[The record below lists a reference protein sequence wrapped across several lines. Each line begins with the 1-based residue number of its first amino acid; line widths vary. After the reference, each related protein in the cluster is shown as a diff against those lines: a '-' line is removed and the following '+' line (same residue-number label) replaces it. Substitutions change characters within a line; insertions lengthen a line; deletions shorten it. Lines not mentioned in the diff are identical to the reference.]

1 VRHPSDL
8 GYEIVVAADACST
21 ATRERHESALDTMA
35 LIATISQVDA
45 IVQSFAD
52 ARSAHA

>member
-1 VRHPSDL
+1 
-8 GYEIVVAADACST
+8 VVTADACST
-21 ATRERHESALDTMA
+21 ATREGHESALNAMA

-52 ARSAHA
+52 AHSAHA